1 MKERMMILQR
11 FRILLAVGF
20 SILWL
25 LILLG
30 GADFPPPS
38 GFVWVVFLDQVAGLL
53 VYVRVPTYVRWIKIK
68 KRYRFLR
75 TCAEGLLV
83 GLGFAFGTMLLPG
96 SGEPSV
102 TPGWIDRVIWFVV
115 VGLVGVVN
123 AIGLYACC
131 VWCTKRLPELEK

>member
-38 GFVWVVFLDQVAGLL
+38 GFVWVVFLDLVAGLL
-53 VYVRVPTYVRWIKIK
+53 VYVRVPTYIRWIKIK

-75 TCAEGLLV
+75 ACAEGLLV
-83 GLGFAFGTMLLPG
+83 GLVFALIPLLVG

-102 TPGWIDRVIWFVV
+102 TPSWIDRVIWFMV

-123 AIGLYACC
+123 AIGIYACC
-131 VWCTKRLPELEK
+131 AWRSKRLPEVEK